1 VQRLDGHFFLAIN
14 FVQRLGRELPVIPW
28 PRLTRAIVESIR
40 WRWDRRYGR
49 PKERAGIPL
58 DYSSPIAHRDTRE

>member
-1 VQRLDGHFFLAIN
+1 LHRFEAHLILARDLIDW
-14 FVQRLGRELPVIPW
+14 LGRHVPFIAG
-28 PRLTRAIVESIR
+28 PRLTRAIVEGIR

-58 DYSSPIAHRDTRE
+58 DYSSPIAHRDTCE